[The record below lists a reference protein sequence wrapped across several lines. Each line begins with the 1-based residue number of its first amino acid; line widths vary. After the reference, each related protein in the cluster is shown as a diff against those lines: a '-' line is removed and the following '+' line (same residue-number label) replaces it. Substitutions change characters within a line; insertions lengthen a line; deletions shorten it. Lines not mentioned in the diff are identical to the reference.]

1 MIIRNGILSTVR
13 SRGRTALFTLLI
25 LLLTLSL
32 SLGMGLWSYCAQTLN
47 AMDEAYTSI
56 ALAEYMGQDYPDP
69 YVADESAR
77 EALAQLGDVSQIP
90 GVKLWETT
98 QTGMALSEGY
108 QRPDGT
114 IPYEDKAVFT
124 VFQIT
129 PQYTTEVYNIEPD
142 QLPEDNLLRIDT
154 FCTLKN
160 HKGY

>member
-114 IPYEDKAVFT
+114 IPYEDKPVFT
-124 VFQIT
+124 VFPIT
-129 PQYTTEVYNIEPD
+129 Q
-142 QLPEDNLLRIDT
+142 
-154 FCTLKN
+154 
-160 HKGY
+160 